1 MTAPAPAPASA
12 KPGMSR
18 KTLTAVI
25 GSAMGAAAAFVL
37 VPAEESGRTVEAKV
51 ERDQTITLRHVAG
64 PRYLKAYLDLVR
76 VPTACDGITTGVT
89 IGKTYTPAQCDAMLE
104 TALIAHA
111 EPIMR
116 CAPGLFGRGNQAAAV
131 VSLAYNMGTGAICAS
146 TLVRRINVGD
156 WAGAAASFAAWNK
169 VTVPA
174 KEVSAYRRR
183 GETCAPKAAGGWSCT
198 VKGLTDRRE
207 RERRL
212 FVQGLP
218 L

>member
-1 MTAPAPAPASA
+1 MAPPDGKPPASG
-12 KPGMSR
+12 K
-18 KTLTAVI
+18 KTLAGVI
-25 GSAMGAAAAFVL
+25 SSVAAAAALFVL
-37 VPAEESGRTVEAKV
+37 VPKEESGRQVKATVNA
-51 ERDQTITLRHVAG
+51 DQTITVTHVAG
-64 PRYLKAYLDLVR
+64 RQYLDAYLDIVK

-156 WAGAAASFAAWNK
+156 WAGAAASSWGAR
-169 VTVPA
+169 TV
-174 KEVSAYRRR
+174 
-183 GETCAPKAAGGWSCT
+183 CI
-198 VKGLTDRRE
+198 
-207 RERRL
+207 
-212 FVQGLP
+212 
-218 L
+218 

>member
-1 MTAPAPAPASA
+1 MTAPAPTPAAA

-51 ERDQTITLRHVAG
+51 EPDQTITLRHV
-64 PRYLKAYLDLVR
+64 
-76 VPTACDGITTGVT
+76 TTGVT
-89 IGKTYTPAQCDAMLE
+89 IGKTYAPAQCDAMLE
-104 TALIAHA
+104 AALIAHA

-116 CAPGLFGRGNQAAAV
+116 CAPGLYGRGNQAAAV

-146 TLVRRINVGD
+146 TLVRRINAGD

-174 KEVSAYRRR
+174 KEVAAYRRR
-183 GETCAPKAAGGWSCT
+183 GETCAPKAADRWSCT